1 MRRSVF
7 DRHSSA
13 PPPAAGA
20 PKRGLL
26 ARIGP
31 GLITGASD
39 DDPSGIATYSQVGSQ
54 FGLGMLWTMVF
65 SYPLMSG
72 IQEISARVG
81 RVTGHGLAASLRKH
95 FPAWV
100 LYAAIGLLLVANTIN
115 IGADIGAMGAALH
128 LLIGGPAQIYVVGF
142 GLLCLLLQIFIP
154 YRSYVPYLKWLCLG
168 LFAYV
173 GILFVVKIPW
183 LSVLHATLL
192 PHFQLTKESFTAIV
206 AIFGTTISPYLF
218 FWQASEEVEEQ
229 KLNPGESPLLKA
241 PEQAPDQLSTMQT
254 DTWVGMAFSNVVAFF
269 IILTAA
275 VVLNAHGIKDIQTSS
290 QAAEALRPV
299 AGRFAFLLFSLGII
313 GTGLLAVPVLAGSSA
328 YALGEARQWPV
339 GLERKP
345 KEARAFYWVIALS
358 TLLGVGLNEVHL
370 DPVKALF
377 WSAVTNGVVAAPL
390 MVMIMLMASRKKVMG
405 TFTLSLRL
413 KILGW
418 GATLA
423 MAAVSV
429 GMFATMG
436 K

>member
-1 MRRSVF
+1 MRRSSPKLH
-7 DRHSSA
+7 R
-13 PPPAAGA
+13 PASGP

-72 IQEISARVG
+72 IQEISAMVG
-81 RVTGHGLAASLRKH
+81 RVTGHGLADSLRKH
-95 FPAWV
+95 FPGWV
-100 LYAAIGLLLVANTIN
+100 FYGAIGLLLVANTIN
-115 IGADIGAMGAALH
+115 IGADIGAMGAALR
-128 LLIGGPAQIYVVGF
+128 LLIGGPLQLYVVGF
-142 GLLCLLLQIFIP
+142 GLLCLGLQIFIP
-154 YRSYVPYLKWLCLG
+154 YRSYVPYLRWLCLG

-183 LSVLHATLL
+183 LKVLHATFL
-192 PHFQLTKESFTAIV
+192 PHIQFTRDSLTAIV

-229 KLNPGESPLLKA
+229 KLNPAESSLRKA
-241 PEQAPDQLSTMQT
+241 PWEGPEQLATMRT

-275 VVLNAHGIKDIQTSS
+275 VVLNAHGITDIQTSS

-313 GTGLLAVPVLAGSSA
+313 GTGLLAVPVLAGASA

-345 KEARAFYWVIALS
+345 KAARGFYWIIAIS
-358 TLLGVGLNEVHL
+358 TLLGVGLNAVHL
-370 DPVKALF
+370 NPVKALF
-377 WSAVTNGVVAAPL
+377 WAAVTNGVVATPL
-390 MVMIMLMASRKKVMG
+390 MIMIMVMASQRKVMG
-405 TFTLSLRL
+405 QFTLSLRL

-418 GATLA
+418 SATVV

-436 K
+436 S

>member
-1 MRRSVF
+1 VRRTPLKA
-7 DRHSSA
+7 RL
-13 PPPAAGA
+13 PAQAA

-54 FGLGMLWTMVF
+54 FGLNMLWTMVL

-81 RVTGHGLAASLRKH
+81 LVTGHGLAESLRKH

-100 LYAAIGLLLVANTIN
+100 LYGAIGMLFVANTIN
-115 IGADIGAMGAALH
+115 IGADIGAMGAAVH
-128 LLIGGPAQIYVVGF
+128 LLAGGPVQVYVVGF
-142 GLLCLLLQIFIP
+142 GVLCIGLQIFIP
-154 YRSYVPYLKWLCLG
+154 YRRYVPYLKWLCLG
-168 LFAYV
+168 LFSYV

-183 LSVLHATLL
+183 LSVLHFTFL
-192 PHFQLTKESFTAIV
+192 PHLPFTREALTAVV

-229 KLNPGESPLLKA
+229 QLAPAEAPLLEA
-241 PEQAPDQLSTMQT
+241 PGQAPKQLGTMQT

-328 YALGEARQWPV
+328 YAIGEARRWSV
-339 GLERKP
+339 GLEKRP
-345 KEARAFYWVIALS
+345 RSARGFYWVIALS
-358 TLLGVGLNEVHL
+358 TLAGVGLNAVHL

-377 WSAVTNGVVAAPL
+377 WAAVTNGVVAAPL
-390 MVMIMLMASRKKVMG
+390 MVVIMTLASRKKVMG
-405 TFTLSLRL
+405 KFTLPLRL
-413 KILGW
+413 KVLGW
-418 GATLA
+418 SAT
-423 MAAVSV
+423 AVMSAVTV
-429 GMFATMG
+429 GMFAAFG
-436 K
+436 R

>member
-1 MRRSVF
+1 MRRYALKL
-7 DRHSSA
+7 RSA
-13 PPPAAGA
+13 PPA

-72 IQEISARVG
+72 IQEISAQVG
-81 RVTGHGLAASLRKH
+81 RVTGHGLAESLRKH
-95 FPAWV
+95 FPKWV
-100 LYAAIGLLLVANTIN
+100 LYAAIALLLLANTIN

-128 LLIGGPAQIYVVGF
+128 LLLGGPIQIYVLGF
-142 GLLCLLLQIFIP
+142 GLLCLGLQIFIP
-154 YRSYVPYLKWLCLG
+154 YRHYVPYLKWLCLG

-183 LSVLHATLL
+183 LKVLHATFI
-192 PHFQLTKESFTAIV
+192 PHVQFSKESLTAIV

-229 KLNPGESPLLKA
+229 KLDPAESPLLLA
-241 PEQAPDQLSTMQT
+241 PEQAPEQLGNMET

-313 GTGLLAVPVLAGSSA
+313 GTGLLAVPVLAGASA
-328 YALGEARQWPV
+328 YAVGEARKWPV
-339 GLERKP
+339 GLEKKP
-345 KEARAFYWVIALS
+345 KSAKGFYAVIAVS
-358 TLLGVGLNEVHL
+358 TLVGVGLNAAHL

-390 MVMIMLMASRKKVMG
+390 MVMIMLLACRKKVMG
-405 TFTLSLRL
+405 QFTLAPRL
-413 KILGW
+413 KVLGW
-418 GATLA
+418 SATA
-423 MAAVSV
+423 VMAAATV
-429 GMFATMG
+429 GMFATLG